1 MVIKKIYS
9 QEVLVYHCGFFLY
22 FHVCVC
28 VCVDRGRCS
37 CGQRKKNR
45 KARLPPLPFKKAKKF
60 VKYWLTLTVNTDF
73 SAAAR
78 EQTDLRNA
86 YSAHTVIWDFGT
98 IASSSSYNFSHL

>member
-1 MVIKKIYS
+1 MQESSMVIKKIYS

-60 VKYWLTLTVNTDF
+60 VKYWLTLTVNTLI
-73 SAAAR
+73 SLQQL
-78 EQTDLRNA
+78 ENKLTSEMLIQL
-86 YSAHTVIWDFGT
+86 IQ
-98 IASSSSYNFSHL
+98 